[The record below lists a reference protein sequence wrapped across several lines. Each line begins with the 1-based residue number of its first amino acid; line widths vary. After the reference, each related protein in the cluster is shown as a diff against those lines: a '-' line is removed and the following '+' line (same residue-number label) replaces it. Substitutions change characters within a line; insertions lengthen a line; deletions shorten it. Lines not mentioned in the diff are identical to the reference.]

1 VRPLRGILP
10 LALVLAGVSGCGNER
25 IEPRSPEIDPSQP
38 SRTVRYPA
46 AGLTVDL
53 PRGFGV
59 RRTPRPGVFR
69 ATLGESFVSAFAY
82 RRAEQLPRDDEE
94 LDTARGRL
102 ERTIKARSKDYR
114 LRSARSTRVAGAR
127 AVEVVGDQTLSSRRL
142 RTRSL
147 HVFKGETEY
156 VIELAAPTRAF
167 PRVDRAVTPRVKRT
181 LKLRG
186 TVRSARGRSARR

>member
-1 VRPLRGILP
+1 MP
-10 LALVLAGVSGCGNER
+10 LALALASVTGCGNER
-25 IEPRSPEIDPSQP
+25 IEPRSFELDPSQT

-46 AGLTVDL
+46 AGLSLDL
-53 PRGFGV
+53 PRSFGV

-69 ATLGESFVSAFAY
+69 ATLGEFFVSAFAY

-94 LDTARGRL
+94 LETARGRL
-102 ERTIKARSKDYR
+102 ERAVKARAKDYR
-114 LRSARSTRVAGAR
+114 LRSARTVRVAGAR
-127 AVEVVGDQTLSSRRL
+127 AVELVGDQTLSSRRL

-156 VIELAAPTRAF
+156 VIELAAPTPAF
-167 PRVDRAVTPRVKRT
+167 PRVDRAVTPTVKRT

-186 TVRSARGRSARR
+186 TVRSAGGRRARR